1 MQQFRWSLITVVILV
16 CLIVSCAPAATPAQ
30 PTTQANPP
38 SAEPEVAEANTVA
51 VASEPSAVPA
61 TSEPSAHHFT
71 IATINKM
78 SGIAWFTR
86 TQEGV
91 TEFGDAHPNTTVFIQ
106 APPQVD
112 AALQSQMLED
122 MIAQKVNAIVVTP
135 YQPEPIEPVLKKA
148 MEQGIVVVTEEAPNI
163 QNANYDIEAF
173 DNVSYG
179 EHLMQE
185 MAKRMDYEG
194 KYVVFVASLTSE
206 THKVWMDSAIAYQ
219 KANYPNMTWV
229 GDVVES
235 HDDAKKAYEK
245 MKEIMK
251 KYPDL
256 KGMQGSS
263 AYDIVGAGQAVEE
276 AGMIGKIAV
285 VGTSLPSMAGNLIES
300 GAVSLAACW
309 DPKYSG
315 EVRNLIALMI
325 LEGKNDAIKDG
336 LNLEIPGYE
345 SIKVVG
351 KVIYGSAWLDFTKDN
366 YKDYNF

>member
-1 MQQFRWSLITVVILV
+1 MKRIVWCIISGLVLIAMIAG
-16 CLIVSCAPAATPAQ
+16 CAPAATPAA
-30 PTTQANPP
+30 PTQSNSTAAPAQATQAETT
-38 SAEPEVAEANTVA
+38 AAQK
-51 VASEPSAVPA
+51 
-61 TSEPSAHHFT
+61 FT

-91 TEFGDAHPNTTVFIQ
+91 TEFANNHPNVTAFIQ
-106 APPQVD
+106 APPKVD

-122 MIAQKVNAIVVTP
+122 MIAQKVDAIVVTP

-148 MEQGIVVVTEEAPNI
+148 MDQGIVVVSEEAPNI

-185 MAKRMDYEG
+185 LAKRMDYEG

-219 KANYPNMTWV
+219 KANYPKMTWV
-229 GDVVES
+229 GDVIES
-235 HDDAKKAYEK
+235 HDDSNQAYEK
-245 MKEIMK
+245 MKEVMK

-263 AYDIVGAGQAVEE
+263 AYDVVGAGQAVEE
-276 AGMIGKIAV
+276 AGMDDKIAV
-285 VGTSLPSMAGNLIES
+285 VGTSLPSMAGNLIAT
-300 GAVSLAACW
+300 GAVDLAACW

-325 LEGKNDAIKDG
+325 LEGKNSDIKDG
-336 LNLEIPGYE
+336 LNLGIPGYE